1 MPELTGDRVADVRA
15 LYGLTYAQLASLVG
29 VTERQVHRL
38 NAGRL
43 TPERRGLLDAL
54 VAVGLILIGG
64 LGPEGAWRWLET
76 GSPPGIELSRQGRFA
91 ELRTPAERLR
101 DSVAT

>member
-76 GSPPGIELSRQGRFA
+76 GSPRIELSRQGRFA
-91 ELRTPAERLR
+91 ELRTRAERLR